1 MHHVKPKIFK
11 PDGKQ
16 RSGRGFSRDEI
27 GKAGLNST
35 EAVRLGLPVD
45 FRRKTA
51 HDENVEAVKAYVEKA
66 KAEAKPKP
74 KPKPK
79 AETKKKSKS
88 QKTP

>member
-1 MHHVKPKIFK
+1 MHHVKPKILK

-27 GKAGLNST
+27 EKAGLNST
-35 EAVRLGLPVD
+35 EAAKLGLPVD

-51 HDENVEAVKAYVEKA
+51 HDENVEVVKAYVEKA

-79 AETKKKSKS
+79 AESKKKPKS

>member
-1 MHHVKPKIFK
+1 LHHIKPKIFK

-27 GKAGLNST
+27 DKAGLDSA
-35 EAVRLGLPVD
+35 EAAKLGLPFD

-66 KAEAKPKP
+66 KAETKLKP

-79 AETKKKSKS
+79 AETKKKPKS

>member
-1 MHHVKPKIFK
+1 MHHIKPKILK

-27 GKAGLNST
+27 GKAGLNSA

-45 FRRKTA
+45 SRRKTA
-51 HDENVEAVKAYVEKA
+51 HDENVEVVKAYAEKA
-66 KAEAKPKP
+66 KAKAKPKP

>member
-1 MHHVKPKIFK
+1 MHHVKPKILK

-16 RSGRGFSRDEI
+16 RSGRGFNRDEI

-35 EAVRLGLPVD
+35 EAARLGLPVD

-51 HDENVEAVKAYVEKA
+51 HDENVEAIKAYVEKA

-79 AETKKKSKS
+79 AELKKKPKS
-88 QKTP
+88 QKIP